1 MRRAGFAALSLAASL
16 AAPGAGAAEL
26 KMLSAGAVE
35 LGLVPAL
42 AVFQR
47 DTGHTV
53 RVDYA
58 AAPALAAR
66 FTGEPGYDLVIAPP
80 AVLDALARAGAIGS
94 ARVPV
99 GKVGIGVAIRA
110 GATAPDISSVET
122 LKQEL
127 LSAESVV
134 FNRASTG
141 LYVETLLGKLGVADA
156 VNAKATRYG
165 DGASVVKHLLAGT
178 KPREFGFAAI
188 TEIVLFK
195 DQGLKL
201 VGPLPAT
208 VQNTTS
214 YIAAMPA
221 AAGPDKARADAATAL
236 MRYLESTQA
245 RLTFANAGIE
255 ATTP

>member
-1 MRRAGFAALSLAASL
+1 MRTGWLAALSLLASL

-35 LGLVPAL
+35 IG
-42 AVFQR
+42 
-47 DTGHTV
+47 
-53 RVDYA
+53 
-58 AAPALAAR
+58 
-66 FTGEPGYDLVIAPP
+66 LVIAPA

-165 DGASVVKHLLAGT
+165 DGASVMKHLLAGN

-201 VGPLPAT
+201 VGPLPASAEHHELHRRDACGGRARQGT
-208 VQNTTS
+208 RRRGDRAHALS
-214 YIAAMPA
+214 RKH
-221 AAGPDKARADAATAL
+221 AGPAHFRQRRHRGNDSLARDTTC
-236 MRYLESTQA
+236 RTTN
-245 RLTFANAGIE
+245 RPTFATRRFTARRSSSSP
-255 ATTP
+255 TTTCGR